1 VLLLLLMVVSGEG
14 RAGMIRHRGRPLVLL
29 VELRVYLLVLGVVLE
44 VLQMLLLVPVV
55 VLLLGVVVLLRGARR
70 DSVLAHDATAG
81 GSLWVVDEGFQHGGG
96 TKCGGG
102 SLVVSVMWVG
112 VGVCERQTLLVRVLA
127 SISGGEGGGIWLA
140 LLVLGWTSKA
150 PATRASHGRRS
161 RKRSHV

>member
-1 VLLLLLMVVSGEG
+1 MVVSGEG

-29 VELRVYLLVLGVVLE
+29 VELRVYLLVLGVVVVLE

-55 VLLLGVVVLLRGARR
+55 VLLLGVVALLRGARR

-112 VGVCERQTLLVRVLA
+112 VGGGERQTLLMRVLA
-127 SISGGEGGGIWLA
+127 SISGGAGGGIWLA

-150 PATRASHGRRS
+150 PATRASHGRRP
-161 RKRSHV
+161 RKWSHV